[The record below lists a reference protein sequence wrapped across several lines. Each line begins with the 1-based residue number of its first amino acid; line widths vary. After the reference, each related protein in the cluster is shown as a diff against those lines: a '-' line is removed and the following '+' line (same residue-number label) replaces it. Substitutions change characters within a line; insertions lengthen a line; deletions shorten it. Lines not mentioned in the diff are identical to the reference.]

1 MPDIRREMPDVSL
14 SKDEFKRC
22 FRQRFYDPAFAPLQ
36 EEIERLADAA

>member
-14 SKDEFKRC
+14 SKDEFKRR